1 MIVVIACVSLVV
13 CFPGLLKFSAIT
25 IARSLKWNAASILKI
40 EIAINVDETKEMYL
54 TLRVAG
60 FFHSNNMDRC
70 FTHANHFYLSLSY
83 LSGKLTL
90 SE

>member
-54 TLRVAG
+54 TG
-60 FFHSNNMDRC
+60 FFHSDNMDRC